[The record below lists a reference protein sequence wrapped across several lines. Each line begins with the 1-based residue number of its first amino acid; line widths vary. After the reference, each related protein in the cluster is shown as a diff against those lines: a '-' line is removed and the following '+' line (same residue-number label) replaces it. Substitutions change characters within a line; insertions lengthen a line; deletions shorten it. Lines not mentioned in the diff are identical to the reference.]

1 MLTTAAS
8 VYVIWIAGAI
18 ALAVIS
24 LALGAIGDIF
34 KGR

>member
-24 LALGAIGDIF
+24 LCLGAIGDLF
-34 KGR
+34 RK